1 MRLFK
6 QSDESSGV
14 RTTAQAYSFHELLHD
29 LQHVGRQSGG
39 KAEGLLVLRGLE
51 EDLLDVLTHVW
62 KRNFG

>member
-1 MRLFK
+1 M
-6 QSDESSGV
+6 

-29 LQHVGRQSGG
+29 LQHVGSQGGG